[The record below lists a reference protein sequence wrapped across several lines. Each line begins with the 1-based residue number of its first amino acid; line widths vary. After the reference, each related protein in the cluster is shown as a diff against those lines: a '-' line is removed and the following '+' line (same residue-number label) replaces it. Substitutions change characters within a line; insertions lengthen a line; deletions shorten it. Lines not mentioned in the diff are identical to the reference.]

1 MRFGRAMWLSLFP
14 CLHLCRWK
22 GILGHDFGGRK
33 LIGNGL
39 NVTSRWCLLK
49 ESRAV
54 SDDVLTRDSVGINSF
69 VELPM
74 LYGRPCLDVTGPAP
88 LRLSCPLS
96 ASVISPTQNTCSQ
109 TIRKSGPDTNLAHFR
124 AIILAHPSE
133 PITPWFLHSLA
144 GQLLDGIAI
153 GDARII
159 ARDDKTDVALV
170 VVIYPLSG
178 NVGR

>member
-69 VELPM
+69 VELSSAI
-74 LYGRPCLDVTGPAP
+74 YFSAIYTSRPPNQ
-88 LRLSCPLS
+88 SS
-96 ASVISPTQNTCSQ
+96 H
-109 TIRKSGPDTNLAHFR
+109 TIQS
-124 AIILAHPSE
+124 
-133 PITPWFLHSLA
+133 
-144 GQLLDGIAI
+144 
-153 GDARII
+153 
-159 ARDDKTDVALV
+159 RDF
-170 VVIYPLSG
+170 G
-178 NVGR
+178 